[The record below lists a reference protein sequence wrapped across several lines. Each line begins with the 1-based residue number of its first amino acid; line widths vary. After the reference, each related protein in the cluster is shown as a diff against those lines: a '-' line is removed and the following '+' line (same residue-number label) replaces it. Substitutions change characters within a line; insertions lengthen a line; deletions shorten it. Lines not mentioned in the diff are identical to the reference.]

1 MIVSLLNCSHC
12 ERFVPCDLSKER
24 SDTMQL
30 NEVLLGAWLKISTAI
45 NNSRLVSEM
54 SYNESLI
61 CNILYRNATEQ
72 PSHALTATD
81 LCAET
86 KILKSQMNRILTQL
100 EDKNL
105 ITRERSSQDKRKI
118 FVRLTI
124 EQSNAYLKQHE
135 QILKLLDD
143 IIEKLG
149 EEKTLEIIDTLNG
162 ISDVAGE
169 IIK

>member
-1 MIVSLLNCSHC
+1 
-12 ERFVPCDLSKER
+12 
-24 SDTMQL
+24 MQL

-61 CNILYRNATEQ
+61 CNILYRNATEYPDQ
-72 PSHALTATD
+72 KLTATD

-100 EDKNL
+100 EEKNL
-105 ITRERSSQDKRKI
+105 ITRERSLEDKRKI
-118 FVRLTI
+118 YVCLTS
-124 EQSNAYLKQHE
+124 EQSNAYLKQHA

-149 EEKTLEIIDTLNG
+149 EEQTKEIICTLNG
-162 ISDVAGE
+162 ISNVAGE

>member
-1 MIVSLLNCSHC
+1 
-12 ERFVPCDLSKER
+12 
-24 SDTMQL
+24 MQL

-61 CNILYRNATEQ
+61 CNILYRNATEYPDQ
-72 PSHALTATD
+72 KLIATD

-100 EDKNL
+100 EEKNL
-105 ITRERSSQDKRKI
+105 ITRERSLEDKRKI
-118 FVRLTI
+118 YVCLTS
-124 EQSNAYLKQHE
+124 EQSNAYLKQHA

-149 EEKTLEIIDTLNG
+149 EEQTKEIICTLNG
-162 ISDVAGE
+162 ISNVAGE

>member
-1 MIVSLLNCSHC
+1 
-12 ERFVPCDLSKER
+12 
-24 SDTMQL
+24 MQL

-61 CNILYRNATEQ
+61 CNILYRNSTES
-72 PSHALTATD
+72 PEKKLTATD

-86 KILKSQMNRILTQL
+86 RILKSQMNRILTQL
-100 EDKNL
+100 EEKNL
-105 ITRERSSQDKRKI
+105 ITRERSPEDKRK
-118 FVRLTI
+118 VYVHLTT

-135 QILKLLDD
+135 KILKLLDD

-149 EEKTLEIIDTLNG
+149 EEQTKEVIQALNG
-162 ISDVAGE
+162 VSEIAGE

>member
-1 MIVSLLNCSHC
+1 
-12 ERFVPCDLSKER
+12 
-24 SDTMQL
+24 MQL
-30 NEVLLGAWLKISTAI
+30 NEALLGAWLKLSTAI

-61 CNILYRNATEQ
+61 CNILYRNSTEN
-72 PSHALTATD
+72 PGTELTATD
-81 LCAET
+81 LCTET

-100 EDKNL
+100 EEKKL
-105 ITRERSSQDKRKI
+105 ITRERSEQDKRKV
-118 FVRLTI
+118 FVRLTS

-149 EEKTLEIIDTLNG
+149 EEQTEDIIRALNG
-162 ISDVAGE
+162 ICNVANE